1 MKKNGRPLVVLTDE
15 QNYKIEALAAVLTQ
29 EQIADY
35 LGIGRTTFYEIMKRD
50 PKVLEHYKKGKS
62 DAILDVGQNLITQAR
77 LGNTSAA
84 IFYLKT
90 QAGWKEP
97 EQEKQETS
105 QPLTIIIKKDD

>member
-50 PKVLEHYKKGKS
+50 PKVLEHYK
-62 DAILDVGQNLITQAR
+62 IITAQMPKMLVKDPVSR
-77 LGNTSAA
+77 YYGLKRGTIVKIIRTSPSSGEY
-84 IFYLKT
+84 ITYRYVR
-90 QAGWKEP
+90 
-97 EQEKQETS
+97 
-105 QPLTIIIKKDD
+105 